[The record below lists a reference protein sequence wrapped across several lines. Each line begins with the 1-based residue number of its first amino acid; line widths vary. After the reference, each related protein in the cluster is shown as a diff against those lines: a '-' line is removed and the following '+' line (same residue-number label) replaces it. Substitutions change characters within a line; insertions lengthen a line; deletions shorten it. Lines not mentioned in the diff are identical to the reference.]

1 MRMTKFFLSL
11 TIVAILAAVSS
22 AQHSDIEYGLDDLAN
37 PTSIVFGGDAET
49 TADGIRLYEAEFNEP
64 FAGVFTT
71 DDPGF
76 EADLNPNDIARI
88 RIVDATAAGG
98 EGFLNFYDPTNGT
111 ITAGGLL
118 EVRNLISLI
127 TEAPLVLDGATA
139 SGDNPQTVSVADSDD
154 GEAHGH
160 VDFDI
165 DDAATP
171 GAYGLLAQLEVTAA
185 DGNYFLESEQFFI
198 VFNHQLSDD
207 VFENEAV
214 PAFLGL
220 SAVPEPTSAM
230 LLSGV
235 LGSLFLRRRR
245 RQ

>member
-88 RIVDATAAGG
+88 RILDATVAGG

-118 EVRNLISLI
+118 EC
-127 TEAPLVLDGATA
+127 
-139 SGDNPQTVSVADSDD
+139 
-154 GEAHGH
+154 
-160 VDFDI
+160 
-165 DDAATP
+165 
-171 GAYGLLAQLEVTAA
+171 VT
-185 DGNYFLESEQFFI
+185 
-198 VFNHQLSDD
+198 
-207 VFENEAV
+207 
-214 PAFLGL
+214 
-220 SAVPEPTSAM
+220 
-230 LLSGV
+230 
-235 LGSLFLRRRR
+235 
-245 RQ
+245 

>member
-1 MRMTKFFLSL
+1 MHMTKFFLSL
-11 TIVAILAAVSS
+11 TIVAMLAAVSS

-37 PTSIVFGGDAET
+37 PTAIIFGGDAEF
-49 TADGIRLYEAEFNEP
+49 TAGGVRLYESSFSEP
-64 FAGVFTT
+64 FPGEFTT

-76 EADLNPNDIARI
+76 EADLNPNDIATI
-88 RIVDATAAGG
+88 RVLDATSVGG
-98 EGFLNFYDPTNGT
+98 AGFLNFYDPTEGT
-111 ITAGGLL
+111 ITADGLL
-118 EVRNLISLI
+118 EVRNLVSVVS
-127 TEAPLVLDGATA
+127 EAPLVLDGATA
-139 SGDNPQTVSVADSDD
+139 TGDNPQTVTIADTGS

-165 DDAATP
+165 DDDAAF

-185 DGNYFLESEQFFI
+185 DGSYFLESEQFFI
-198 VFNHQLSDD
+198 VFNHQLTDE